1 MDNAASQ
8 QKRHRFSAL
17 PLDSCLPKE
26 ISPFTHSCAI
36 FITKTLNVSS
46 FSKYLTQ
53 SQNDFSSYI
62 YASIVSIR
70 NCIFGSPFGFA
81 LNPRGIGLSVRWSGF
96 LDYSHAKFLSKGP
109 RVHPLVSNL
118 GNVARR
124 YFTRW
129 IERGKGGNGWK
140 RAKDSKSLRNLRR
153 FVISGASHGKI
164 DVRRKRD
171 SRWIS
176 DFFSSLL
183 HFSFQIS
190 RETLYT
196 PEVKK
201 KKRNR
206 IGKRF
211 FGRASER
218 KRKKRNRKRKRNKRR
233 NKRGRGR
240 SEVKYTSHGCKS
252 AARCAFNFGFPRA
265 ENIRATFRAGI
276 ASRLTGIPTGTG
288 VSYLII
294 VA

>member
-8 QKRHRFSAL
+8 QKRHRFSTL

-70 NCIFGSPFGFA
+70 NCIFGSPFG

-109 RVHPLVSNL
+109 RVHPPVSNL

-164 DVRRKRD
+164 DVRKGKEILDGFR
-171 SRWIS
+171 I
-176 DFFSSLL
+176 SSLL
-183 HFSFQIS
+183 FFVSNFPRNVI
-190 RETLYT
+190 YT
-196 PEVKK
+196 WGKK
-201 KKRNR
+201 KKKGIESERDSLAA
-206 IGKRF
+206 
-211 FGRASER
+211 RASE
-218 KRKKRNRKRKRNKRR
+218 K
-233 NKRGRGR
+233 GR
-240 SEVKYTSHGCKS
+240 SGIERGKEIREEIREEEEEARLSILRTVVKVRHGARLIS
-252 AARCAFNFGFPRA
+252 AFLAPKIFAPLSA
-265 ENIRATFRAGI
+265 PA
-276 ASRLTGIPTGTG
+276 
-288 VSYLII
+288 
-294 VA
+294 